1 MIKTAFAASAAAV
14 AFAAPGAALAGP
26 YLNVEANSGFTGS
39 DYTGTTT
46 DLHVGYEDALGES
59 ASYYVQAGASV
70 VSTDGVG
77 AETVPSGKAG
87 LGIALSDAL
96 GAYGEISFQGSGSD
110 SVDRGYGTKVGLKY
124 NF

>member
-14 AFAAPGAALAGP
+14 AFAAPGAAGGP

-46 DLHVGYEDALGES
+46 DLHVGYEDAIGES
-59 ASYYVQAGASV
+59 ASYYVQVGGSV
-70 VSTDGVG
+70 VSTVGVG
-77 AETVPSGKAG
+77 SESVPSGKAG

-124 NF
+124 SF

>member
-46 DLHVGYEDALGES
+46 DLHVGYEDAIGES
-59 ASYYVQAGASV
+59 ASYYVQVGGSV

-77 AETVPSGKAG
+77 SETVPSG
-87 LGIALSDAL
+87 
-96 GAYGEISFQGSGSD
+96 
-110 SVDRGYGTKVGLKY
+110 
-124 NF
+124 